1 MPDESLKNG
10 LRGEIC
16 LNQYRSHRRNNRK
29 TGSFY
34 EEKAAEYLINQ
45 GLRVTETNFSCR
57 LGEIDLIAEDGGTLV
72 FVEVKYRGSAGSGSA
87 AEAVSRYKQ
96 ERIYR
101 CAQVYMKYHGISF
114 LHPVRFDVLA
124 MDNMEITW
132 IQNAFGGM

>member
-1 MPDESLKNG
+1 MNHYLPQK
-10 LRGEIC
+10 
-16 LNQYRSHRRNNRK
+16 RNNRK

-34 EEKAAEYLINQ
+34 EEKAAEYLTKQ
-45 GLRVTETNFSCR
+45 GLRVTETNFHCR
-57 LGEIDLIAEDGGTLV
+57 FGEIDMIAEDRETLV
-72 FVEVKYRGSAGSGSA
+72 FVEVKYRKSGRSGSA
-87 AEAVSRYKQ
+87 AEAVGRQKQ

-114 LHPVRFDVLA
+114 LRPVRFDVIA

>member
-1 MPDESLKNG
+1 MIIIEYINFTYFIFHSILKPKK
-10 LRGEIC
+10 EI
-16 LNQYRSHRRNNRK
+16 NRISVGK
-29 TGSFY
+29 EVNIMKITGMKMTR
-34 EEKAAEYLINQ
+34 KAVQ
-45 GLRVTETNFSCR
+45 
-57 LGEIDLIAEDGGTLV
+57 
-72 FVEVKYRGSAGSGSA
+72 
-87 AEAVSRYKQ
+87 KQ